1 MALSVLYNGRDI
13 TPYVSINSAMIDL
26 SLSSFSD
33 NGSIIFNNAEKK
45 WNDYDVD
52 IYKDS
57 IELKSNNG
65 SLGSMSIKSFC
76 VSAGYVSMDIGNA
89 PVQRQFSATYKSATL
104 QSILSDAAGKC
115 GLSASYFGDFSVV
128 FPWLTVE
135 KESVF
140 SFISRLSSLFSFE
153 YFLSKDTMNFF
164 SLDYIRNQPV
174 SNTIYIDD
182 GYIYGYSKIRKKR
195 KCIVTNGSASGES
208 EGDEGDGEERIVYGG
223 KADKALL
230 DSIAKQNILGF
241 KSETANVR
249 LGGLERDDSVLHY
262 SGSKIRIECN
272 SVESEDNRINGEW
285 IVFRNRIDFSK
296 NTQSLSLYRY

>member
-13 TPYVSINSAMIDL
+13 TPYVSINSAMVDL

-33 NGSIIFNNAEKK
+33 NGSIVFNDSEKK

-52 IYKDS
+52 IYRDS
-57 IELKSNNG
+57 LELKSNG
-65 SLGSMSIKSFC
+65 SSLGAMSMKSFC

-115 GLSASYFGDFSVV
+115 GLSASYHGDFSVV

-153 YFLSKDTMNFF
+153 YILSKDSMHFF
-164 SLDYIRNQPV
+164 SLDYIMNQPV
-174 SNTIYIDD
+174 SGTIYIDD
-182 GYIYGYSKIRKKR
+182 EYIYGYSKTRKKR
-195 KCIVTNGSASGES
+195 KCIVTNGSASGEFA
-208 EGDEGDGEERIVYGG
+208 GDVGSGEERIIYGG
-223 KADKALL
+223 KADKTLL
-230 DSIAKQNILGF
+230 GLIAKQNILGF

-249 LGGLERDDSVLHY
+249 LGGLEKDDSVLYY
-262 SGSKIRIECN
+262 SGQKIRI
-272 SVESEDNRINGEW
+272 ESEDNRIDGEW
-285 IVFRNRIDFSK
+285 IVSRNRIDFAK